1 MVNFDDADSVDS
13 DDEGHDMSRAAATF
27 QTKRSSCCLQC
38 SILTHKHWLE
48 RKRQIAQQVLHV
60 VFPVAAVLSLL
71 ALQGV
76 ADNLY
81 RPGVAYS
88 PVQLTTEYQSICD
101 NALEGNGDDCVALVY
116 SPSGVGWVNEVMHWA
131 VESFE
136 GLDSPVSQVLTP
148 LPRQAD
154 ASSQA
159 SWCTSGPGTADY
171 ECPGRNCT
179 QRFPPC
185 NTTLMS
191 TFPSPNCFAA
201 VLQEGE
207 LLMPCAFF
215 RDNLTMSNLLL
226 SGTTVQNAVLFIGAY
241 IQAAIPDEL
250 EAVTAGIGAS
260 LKEQFWNYNLYYNS
274 SRNTFPQYKDDY
286 ALTLKNALDTAILRY
301 RLGWSKNSSA
311 QVALNA
317 SYFAY
322 VLATCMHA
330 PFCVGSFLC
339 IIGVCRL
346 SSTASLTAFEPR
358 WKTD

>member
-1 MVNFDDADSVDS
+1 MVSFDGDAASIDS
-13 DDEGHDMSRAAATF
+13 DDEGSVMSRATTF
-27 QTKRSSCCLQC
+27 QTKRTSCCFQC

-48 RKRQIAQQVLHV
+48 RKRQISQQILHV

-88 PVQLTTEYQSICD
+88 PVQLTTEYHSICD
-101 NALEGNGDDCVALVY
+101 DVLEGNSADCVALVY
-116 SPSGVGWVNEVMHWA
+116 SPSGVSWVNDVMHWTF
-131 VESFE
+131 ESFE
-136 GLDSPVSQVLTP
+136 GLDSPVSQLLTP

-154 ASSQA
+154 TSSQA
-159 SWCTSGPGTADY
+159 WCTSGPGTTDY

-179 QRFPPC
+179 QRFPAC
-185 NTTLMS
+185 NTTFVS

-215 RDNLTMSNLLL
+215 QDNLTMSDMLL
-226 SGTTVQNAVLFIGAY
+226 SGTTVQNAVLFTGAY

-286 ALTLKNALDTAILRY
+286 ALTLKNALDTAVLRH
-301 RLGWSKNSSA
+301 RLGWSKNSTA
-311 QVALNA
+311 QIELNA

-322 VLATCMHA
+322 VLRMARHWPLHCF
-330 PFCVGSFLC
+330 P
-339 IIGVCRL
+339 CR
-346 SSTASLTAFEPR
+346 
-358 WKTD
+358 